1 MKLPMKF
8 PAPIVIFAY
17 NRPWHLQQTVEALE
31 RNEFAEESTLF
42 VFLDG
47 PKGNSDQEGVEKVRT
62 YAETITGFKNITVI
76 EREHNLG
83 LANSIISGVT
93 EVVNNYGNII
103 VLEDDMVT
111 SPYFLRYMN
120 DGLECYED
128 EERVA
133 SIHAYIYP
141 IKNNLPETYFIKG
154 ADCWGWATWSR
165 AWKYFEQDGG
175 KLLHE
180 LKRRK
185 MEREF
190 NYNNSYGY
198 TQMLEAQIMGKNDS
212 WAVRWHASVF
222 LRDMLTLHP
231 GTSLVTN
238 IGTDASGT
246 HCGESTVFD
255 SDLTNRPLVVDKLP
269 IKENMEARKE
279 IEIFYKSIKFKL
291 IHQAIKG
298 RIKRLIF

>member
-1 MKLPMKF
+1 MKY
-8 PAPIVIFAY
+8 PAPIALFAY
-17 NRPWHLQQTVEALE
+17 KRLWHIQETVEALK
-31 RNEFAEESTLF
+31 RNEFAEESNLF

-47 PKGNSDQEGVEKVRT
+47 PKGNSDKDGVEKVRT
-62 YAETITGFKNITVI
+62 YAKTITGFKNITVI
-76 EREHNLG
+76 ERDQNLG

-93 EVVNNYGNII
+93 EVVNDYGSII

-154 ADCWGWATWSR
+154 ADCWGWGTWER
-165 AWKYFEQDGG
+165 AWKVFEQDGA
-175 KLLHE
+175 KLLNE
-180 LKRRK
+180 LRGKK
-185 MEREF
+185 LVREF
-190 NYNNSYGY
+190 NFNNSYGY

-212 WAVRWHASVF
+212 WAVRWYASVF
-222 LRDMLTLHP
+222 LRGMLTLYP
-231 GTSLVTN
+231 GASLVTN

-255 SDLTNRPLVVDKLP
+255 SDLADRPIIVDKLP
-269 IKENMEARKE
+269 IKENIYARKE
-279 IEIFYKSIKFKL
+279 IEKFCKSIKFKL

-298 RIKRLIF
+298 KIKRLIF